1 MKKHYGE
8 DWDKFKIRLNQNLIV
23 NPTLPPSTPFG
34 NPEDELLVETDPF
47 TQNVFEE
54 LQILGVVMV
63 IPPVSPG

>member
-1 MKKHYGE
+1 M
-8 DWDKFKIRLNQNLIV
+8 RLNQNLIV
-23 NPTLPPSTPFG
+23 NPTLPPSIPFG